1 MKVAVYCIHCVHC
14 VCMLCTQYSVYCT
27 LYSIHCTVYCITYD
41 VEDDDFGVLNY
52 TAESETHS
60 DEGGGVHIRFGKET
74 FSMNNVNI

>member
-1 MKVAVYCIHCVHC
+1 MKVAVYCIHYVHC
-14 VCMLCTQYSVYCT
+14 VCMLCTVYT
-27 LYSIHCTVYCITYD
+27 LLYNGYCIICD

>member
-1 MKVAVYCIHCVHC
+1 MYVV
-14 VCMLCTQYSVYCT
+14 
-27 LYSIHCTVYCITYD
+27 YSIDNILYTVYCIIYD
-41 VEDDDFGVLNY
+41 IEDDDFGVLNY